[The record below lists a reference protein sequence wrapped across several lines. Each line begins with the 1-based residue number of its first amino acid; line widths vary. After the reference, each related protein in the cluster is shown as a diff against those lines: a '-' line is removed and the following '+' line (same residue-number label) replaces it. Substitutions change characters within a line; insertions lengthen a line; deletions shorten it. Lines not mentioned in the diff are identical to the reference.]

1 MPAPK
6 SSFALFLKPI
16 ANSGSLDELS
26 YHSKGY
32 LVLARKATANISLHY
47 LTQSSSIFKLHLLAV
62 FRAFSLFLVATA
74 SSLFSYPPSSLAC
87 RYEDYRSGKPS
98 HVDCVSM
105 SLKICFVHIGV
116 GMTENQGED
125 SMVTRWISGSKTWL
139 VRSGLVAMSDALL
152 VILLM
157 DCR

>member
-1 MPAPK
+1 
-6 SSFALFLKPI
+6 
-16 ANSGSLDELS
+16 
-26 YHSKGY
+26 
-32 LVLARKATANISLHY
+32 
-47 LTQSSSIFKLHLLAV
+47 V
-62 FRAFSLFLVATA
+62 FRAFSLVLVATA

-98 HVDCVSM
+98 HVDCV
-105 SLKICFVHIGV
+105 LVAVKIRFVHIGV
-116 GMTENQGED
+116 GMTGHQEED

-139 VRSGLVAMSDALL
+139 ARSGLIAMSDALL